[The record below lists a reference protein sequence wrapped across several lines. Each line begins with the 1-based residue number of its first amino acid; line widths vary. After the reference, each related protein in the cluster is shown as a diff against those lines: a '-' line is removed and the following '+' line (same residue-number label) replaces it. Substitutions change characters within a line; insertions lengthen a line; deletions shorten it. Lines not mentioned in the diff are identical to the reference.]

1 MVGLEPCADNASFV
15 CATEAG
21 YVYRFQLLEPDLN
34 IEVRPLGLD
43 AAGLGSQFF
52 EVRLEDLAKLYQD
65 ITDLRVGIYHTKV
78 RTQQRKE
85 QLQQDFE
92 KDMSLLVNQTM
103 EVGNQAQSE
112 QTRLKTEHEN
122 KSILL
127 RRQIANNVKLFE
139 KSKEALAN

>member
-1 MVGLEPCADNASFV
+1 M
-15 CATEAG
+15 
-21 YVYRFQLLEPDLN
+21 YRFQLLEPDLN
-34 IEVRPLGLD
+34 IEVKSLCLD
-43 AAGLGSQFF
+43 AAGLSNQFF
-52 EVRLEDLAKLYQD
+52 DVKQEDLQKLYQD

-85 QLQQDFE
+85 QLQTEFE
-92 KDMSLLVNQTM
+92 KDMNLLVNQTM

-139 KSKEALAN
+139 KSKEALANQYRKR

>member
-1 MVGLEPCADNASFV
+1 M
-15 CATEAG
+15 
-21 YVYRFQLLEPDLN
+21 LEPDLN
-34 IEVRPLGLD
+34 IEVKQLCLD
-43 AAGLGSQFF
+43 AAGLGNQFF
-52 EVRLEDLAKLYQD
+52 DVKLEDIQKIYQD
-65 ITDLRVGIYHTKV
+65 ITDLKVGIYHTKV

-85 QLQQDFE
+85 QLQQEFE
-92 KDMSLLVNQTM
+92 KDMNLLVNQTM

-139 KSKEALAN
+139 KSKEALANQYRKR

>member
-1 MVGLEPCADNASFV
+1 M
-15 CATEAG
+15 
-21 YVYRFQLLEPDLN
+21 LEPDLN
-34 IEVRPLGLD
+34 IEVKQLCLD
-43 AAGLGSQFF
+43 AAGLNNQFF
-52 EVRLEDLAKLYQD
+52 DVKLEDIQKIYQD

-85 QLQQDFE
+85 QLQQEFE
-92 KDMSLLVNQTM
+92 KDMNLLVNQTM

-127 RRQIANNVKLFE
+127 RR
-139 KSKEALAN
+139 